1 METVLTKMNNEI
13 NPPAIDDI
21 PGIERCSL
29 KDSVSIMKQAT
40 IGAKLSS
47 KYSKAK
53 RAKILN
59 NAADIIENNLNDF
72 ALTIVRDSRKTIV
85 QARKEAARCVNTIRL
100 SAEEAKR
107 THGEMIPF
115 DSYEGN
121 EQRFGYF
128 TREPLGIILAITPY
142 NDPLNL
148 VAHKLGPAIAAG
160 NSVILKPSKLTL
172 LSAIK
177 LMDALVEGGLDES
190 IITIACGD
198 SNLTKALVAERRI
211 RMISFTGGISTGEK
225 IVSAGGLKKYAMDLG
240 GNAPVIVMKDADLSD
255 AVESC
260 VSGSFWASGQNCIGV
275 QSILIDKNIYQ
286 EFENQFVE
294 QTKKLIVGDPLNEET
309 DVGPMISEANAKIA
323 EQKISDEVSK
333 GAKLLTGNKRTD
345 SFYIP
350 TVITDVSSGSN
361 ILKCEVF
368 APIVVLE
375 SFDNLDD
382 AIDRANDCE
391 FALHAGLFTNDLNSA
406 LDVSERLEAGGVMIN
421 DSSDFRFD
429 GMPFGGFKYGSM
441 GREGVRFSTEE
452 MSQPKVV
459 CINRKVQ
466 A

>member
-1 METVLTKMNNEI
+1 MIDVI
-13 NPPAIDDI
+13 NPPTYDVT
-21 PGIERCSL
+21 PGIENDSL

-40 IGAKLSS
+40 IGARISS
-47 KYSKAK
+47 EYSKAQ
-53 RAKILN
+53 RAKVLN
-59 NAADIIENNLNDF
+59 NAANIIESNLDDF
-72 ALTIVRDSRKTIV
+72 AHTIVRDSRKTII
-85 QARKEAARCVNTIRL
+85 QARKEAARCVNTMRL

-160 NSVILKPSKLTL
+160 NSVILKPSKLTP

-177 LMDALVEGGLDES
+177 LVDALVEGGLHES
-190 IITIACGD
+190 IITIARGD
-198 SNLTKALVAERRI
+198 SNLTRALVAEHHI

-225 IVSAGGLKKYAMDLG
+225 IISAGGLKKYAMDLG
-240 GNAPVIVMKDADLSD
+240 GNAPVIVMKDADISD
-255 AVESC
+255 AVDSC

-275 QSILIDKNIYQ
+275 QRILIDKNVYQ
-286 EFENQFVE
+286 EFESRFVE
-294 QTKKLIVGDPLNEET
+294 QTKKLIVGDPLSEKT
-309 DVGPMISEANAKIA
+309 DVGPMISEENAKIA
-323 EQKISDEVSK
+323 EQKINDEINK
-333 GAKLLTGNKRTD
+333 GATLLVGNKRKD
-345 SFYIP
+345 AFYSP
-350 TVITDVSSGSN
+350 TAITDVSAGAN

-368 APIVVLE
+368 APIVILE
-375 SFDNLDD
+375 SFDDIDD
-382 AIDRANDCE
+382 AIDRANDCD
-391 FALHAGLFTNDLNSA
+391 FALHAGLFTKDLDSA
-406 LDVSERLEAGGVMIN
+406 LNISERLEAGGVMIN

-441 GREGVRFSTEE
+441 GREGVRFSIEE

-459 CINRKVQ
+459 CINR
-466 A
+466 